1 MPFINTN
8 YTDLT
13 WKNAW
18 QIPSFKRKFLIAV
31 LFTALLLLIFPLFFQ
46 YIEKREGYALN
57 DWLLGFITPVN
68 VSPVIFLI
76 IILIGLLGVYRALQ
90 QPWLLLIF
98 LYSFIVLSIA
108 RLSTIS
114 LVPLNPPHGL
124 IPLADPIS
132 SAVYQTNFI
141 TKDLFFS
148 GHTSSQFLLFLCFT
162 KRTDKVLALVA
173 TIAIALLVLLQHI
186 HYTIDVLAAPVMAYI
201 SFLAGKWVCE
211 RNFPV
216 EAVTHQKASP
226 N

>member
-1 MPFINTN
+1 MPVANTN

-18 QIPSFKRKFLIAV
+18 QSVSFRRKFFIAV
-31 LFTALLLLIFPLFFQ
+31 LFTVILLTIFPLFFQ

-57 DWLLGFITPVN
+57 DWLLRFITPVN

-76 IILIGLLGVYRALQ
+76 IILLGLLGVYRAIQ
-90 QPWLLLIF
+90 QPWLLLVF
-98 LYSFIVLSIA
+98 LYSFIILSIA

-114 LVPLNPPHGL
+114 LIPLNPPHGL

-132 SAVYQTNFI
+132 NAVYQNRFV

-162 KRTDKVLALVA
+162 KRTDKLVA
-173 TIAIALLVLLQHI
+173 LAGTIAIAILVLLQHI
-186 HYTIDVLAAPVMAYI
+186 HYTMDVLAAPVMAYI
-201 SFLAGKWVCE
+201 SFLAGKWVSE
-211 RNFPV
+211 RNFAIETVP
-216 EAVTHQKASP
+216 HQKASP